1 LIRSHDRSRHR
12 LKSQGTAKEGIF
24 VTAALRTNSRKREE
38 EKGGKRENEKRG
50 GNRVLKANE
59 GAGRD

>member
-1 LIRSHDRSRHR
+1 
-12 LKSQGTAKEGIF
+12 
-24 VTAALRTNSRKREE
+24 LRTNSRKREE